1 MTEKLLDCTKKC
13 PVHCIVELDTLL
25 KEKLQLQKENELL
38 IQQLLNHGLKHE
50 SVGLDLITE
59 LSSLSSSSSDIG
71 KLLLEIEALKLEN
84 KELKSRI
91 DRLEQETNRL
101 EQETNRLKKEVVSL
115 EESNIKILKKL
126 YSYAPVFFRL
136 QIEKLLTE
144 IEHTS
149 QILDIDYLRDLS
161 KYFSSFM
168 HKKSTNQL
176 KIDPDEMEEWTKAL
190 FFKSDEVDLEYKF
203 EHSNRS
209 LRIVLRKTI
218 LDKIIELARNDLL
231 NETL

>member
-1 MTEKLLDCTKKC
+1 MTEHILDCTKKC

-38 IQQLLNHGLKHE
+38 IQQLSNYGLKQE
-50 SVGLDLITE
+50 SVNLDLATD
-59 LSSLSSSSSDIG
+59 LSSSSSDTG
-71 KLLLEIEALKLEN
+71 KLSLEIEALKLEN
-84 KELKSRI
+84 KQLKSRI
-91 DRLEQETNRL
+91 DRLE
-101 EQETNRLKKEVVSL
+101 KEVVFL
-115 EESNIKILKKL
+115 EESNIKILKKM

-136 QIEKLLTE
+136 QIEKLLTQ
-144 IEHTS
+144 IEYTS
-149 QILDIDYLRDLS
+149 QILDINYLRDLS
-161 KYFSSFM
+161 QYFSSFM

-203 EHSNRS
+203 ERSNRS
-209 LRIVLRKTI
+209 LRIVLRKTT

>member
-1 MTEKLLDCTKKC
+1 MTENLLDCTKKC

-50 SVGLDLITE
+50 SVSLDLITE

-91 DRLEQETNRL
+91 DRLEKQ
-101 EQETNRLKKEVVSL
+101 VASL

-136 QIEKLLTE
+136 QIEKLLTQ

-161 KYFSSFM
+161 KYFS
-168 HKKSTNQL
+168 L
-176 KIDPDEMEEWTKAL
+176 
-190 FFKSDEVDLEYKF
+190 
-203 EHSNRS
+203 
-209 LRIVLRKTI
+209 
-218 LDKIIELARNDLL
+218 
-231 NETL
+231 

>member
-1 MTEKLLDCTKKC
+1 
-13 PVHCIVELDTLL
+13 
-25 KEKLQLQKENELL
+25 
-38 IQQLLNHGLKHE
+38 
-50 SVGLDLITE
+50 
-59 LSSLSSSSSDIG
+59 
-71 KLLLEIEALKLEN
+71 
-84 KELKSRI
+84 
-91 DRLEQETNRL
+91 
-101 EQETNRLKKEVVSL
+101 
-115 EESNIKILKKL
+115 
-126 YSYAPVFFRL
+126 
-136 QIEKLLTE
+136 
-144 IEHTS
+144 
-149 QILDIDYLRDLS
+149 
-161 KYFSSFM
+161 M

>member
-1 MTEKLLDCTKKC
+1 MTENLLDCTKKC

-50 SVGLDLITE
+50 CVSLDLITE

-101 EQETNRLKKEVVSL
+101 KKEVVSL
-115 EESNIKILKKL
+115 EECNIKILKKL

-136 QIEKLLTE
+136 QIEKLLTQ

>member
-1 MTEKLLDCTKKC
+1 MTEHILDCTKKC

-38 IQQLLNHGLKHE
+38 IQQLSNHDIKQE
-50 SVGLDLITE
+50 SVDLDLVTD
-59 LSSLSSSSSDIG
+59 LSSSSSDIG

-84 KELKSRI
+84 KQLKSRI
-91 DRLEQETNRL
+91 DRLE
-101 EQETNRLKKEVVSL
+101 
-115 EESNIKILKKL
+115 ESNIKILRKL

-136 QIEKLLTE
+136 QIEKLLTQ
-144 IEHTS
+144 IEYTS
-149 QILDIDYLRDLS
+149 QILDISYLRDLS
-161 KYFSSFM
+161 QYFSSFM

-209 LRIVLRKTI
+209 LRIVLRKTT

>member
-1 MTEKLLDCTKKC
+1 MTEHILYCTKKC

-38 IQQLLNHGLKHE
+38 IQQLSNHGLKQE
-50 SVGLDLITE
+50 SVDLDLVTD
-59 LSSLSSSSSDIG
+59 LSSSSSDIG
-71 KLLLEIEALKLEN
+71 KLSLEIEALKLEN
-84 KELKSRI
+84 KQLKSRI
-91 DRLEQETNRL
+91 DRLE
-101 EQETNRLKKEVVSL
+101 KEVVFL
-115 EESNIKILKKL
+115 EESNIKILKKM

-136 QIEKLLTE
+136 QIEKLLTQ
-144 IEHTS
+144 IEYTS
-149 QILDIDYLRDLS
+149 QILDINYLRDLS
-161 KYFSSFM
+161 QYFSSFM

-203 EHSNRS
+203 ERSNRS
-209 LRIVLRKTI
+209 LRIVLRKTT

>member
-1 MTEKLLDCTKKC
+1 M
-13 PVHCIVELDTLL
+13 
-25 KEKLQLQKENELL
+25 
-38 IQQLLNHGLKHE
+38 KH
-50 SVGLDLITE
+50 
-59 LSSLSSSSSDIG
+59 
-71 KLLLEIEALKLEN
+71 KLEIKALKLEN

-91 DRLEQETNRL
+91 DSLEKQ
-101 EQETNRLKKEVVSL
+101 VVSL

-190 FFKSDEVDLEYKF
+190 FFKSDEVDLEF

>member
-1 MTEKLLDCTKKC
+1 MTENLLDCTKKC

-91 DRLEQETNRL
+91 DRLEKQ
-101 EQETNRLKKEVVSL
+101 VASL

-168 HKKSTNQL
+168 HKKSINQL